1 MPELL
6 DHPVPFGGGVRLAP
20 EKGAAAMQP
29 VRTLP
34 VPGRLIIPLKQH
46 HGSAAEPIVKLG
58 QRVGKGQC
66 IARHHGYISAPVHA
80 SSSGAVVDIDVHP
93 LAGAFGPEALSVVID
108 TDGEDRWAA
117 MPSRCPD
124 YRQLSSGLIQQRIL
138 EAGIAGMGGAGFP
151 AAVKLI
157 PGWGRGIDI
166 LLLNA
171 AECEPYISCDQAA
184 IRRWPERV
192 IIGLEILRHAVQP
205 KCAAIGIEDN
215 VPELAAILR
224 RTIEQ
229 QANGEIRLRE
239 VASLYPAGGERQ
251 LIRSLTGRTVPDQ
264 ALPMDMGVLIYNVGT
279 VCAIYNAIVLGEP
292 SISRIVTVAGP
303 GAARPGNLEVLLG
316 APIRD
321 VLDACAAAPGAG
333 SRVIMGGP
341 MMGYAVPDLMAP
353 VVKTS
358 NCLLLLAPEGAPD
371 VEQPCIRCGDCAP
384 VCPEALLP
392 HELLRHARESN
403 WPALQDERL
412 FACIECGCCSY
423 VCPSRISLVD
433 VYRRAKSDV
442 LEMGERQQQ
451 ADAARTRHQA
461 RQQRR
466 ADEQTRAGRQRQTV
480 PDRQALQDEIAAA
493 LRRRQARRDQARRDR
508 SAAGGVR

>member
-1 MPELL
+1 MPGLL
-6 DHPVPFGGGVRLAP
+6 DNPIPFGGGVRLAP
-20 EKGAAAMQP
+20 EKGAAAVQP

-46 HGSAAEPIVKLG
+46 HGSVAEPIVRVG
-58 QRVGKGQC
+58 EQVGKGQC

-80 SSSGAVVDIDVHP
+80 SSSGTVVDIDVHP

-108 TDGEDRWAA
+108 TDGEDRWSAL
-117 MPSRCPD
+117 PERCPD

-138 EAGIAGMGGAGFP
+138 ETGIAGMGGAGFP

-184 IRRWPERV
+184 IRRWPER
-192 IIGLEILRHAVQP
+192 IIGGLEILRHAVQP
-205 KCAAIGIEDN
+205 ECTAIGIEDN

-224 RTIEQ
+224 RTIDQ
-229 QANGEIRLRE
+229 QASGEIQLRE

-251 LIRSLTGRTVPDQ
+251 LIRSLTGYTVPDQ
-264 ALPMDMGVLIYNVGT
+264 ALPMDGGVLIYNVGT

-292 SISRIVTVAGP
+292 SITRIVTVAGP
-303 GAARPGNLEVLLG
+303 GVASPGNLEVLLG
-316 APIRD
+316 APIGE
-321 VLDACAAAPGAG
+321 VLNACGATPGAG

-358 NCLLLLAPEGAPD
+358 NCLLLLEPEDSVAA
-371 VEQPCIRCGDCAP
+371 EQPCIRCGDCVT
-384 VCPEALLP
+384 VCPEALQP
-392 HELLRHARESN
+392 HELLRHARQQH

-423 VCPSRISLVD
+423 VCPSHISLVD

-442 LEMGERQQQ
+442 LEVFDRQQQ
-451 ADAARTRHQA
+451 ANAARVRHQA
-461 RQQRR
+461 RQRR
-466 ADEQTRAGRQRQTV
+466 QADDETRAGRQRQTV
-480 PDRQALQDEIAAA
+480 PDRQALEEEIAAA
-493 LRRRQARRDQARRDR
+493 LRRRQAKQQR
-508 SAAGGVR
+508 SAAGSPR